1 MKANMQG
8 INTEVVHLLDDKHLH
23 ISSAESCTGGL
34 FAALITDVPG
44 AADVLNEAFVTYA
57 NSAKVKHLGVKQE
70 TLDTVGAVSRETA
83 YEMATGLHE
92 RTGAD
97 VCVGITGI
105 AGPTGGTKEKP
116 VGLVYAGI
124 YINGKTEVIEM
135 HHSGDR
141 EDVREKTC
149 YEVFKYIREH
159 I

>member
-1 MKANMQG
+1 MKANMQNL
-8 INTEVVHLLDDKHLH
+8 NTEVVHTLDNKGLT
-23 ISSAESCTGGL
+23 ISAAESCTGGL
-34 FAALITDVPG
+34 FTALITDVPG
-44 AADVLNEAFVTYA
+44 AADVLSEAYVTYA
-57 NSAKVKHLGVKQE
+57 NSAKEKLLGVKHE
-70 TLDTVGAVSRETA
+70 TLETVGAVSYETA
-83 YEMATGLHE
+83 KEMAEGLHR

-124 YINGKTEVIEM
+124 YIDGKTEVLKM
-135 HHSGDR
+135 QHDGDR

-149 YEVFKYIREH
+149 FEVFQYIKNH

>member
-1 MKANMQG
+1 MKANMQN
-8 INTEVVHLLDDKHLH
+8 INTEVVHMLDEKGLT

-44 AADVLNEAFVTYA
+44 AADVLSEAFVTYA
-57 NSAKVKHLGVKQE
+57 NSAKVKHLGVKQQ
-70 TLDTVGAVSRETA
+70 TLDAHGAVSRETA
-83 YEMATGLHE
+83 YEMACGLHN

-105 AGPTGGTKEKP
+105 AGPTGGTPKKP

-124 YINGKTEVIEM
+124 YINGSAEVLEM
-135 HHSGDR
+135 HHDGDR

-149 YEVFKYIREH
+149 YEVFKYIKNH